1 MVGGW
6 ARPGRREG
14 GWSGAFLACFF
25 FFGRRAQRQRKGE
38 TKRDWLTYCVA
49 SQFIV
54 CERVS
59 KMQLNLVI
67 SLCQQHGNCVWT
79 GRNRVGM

>member
-1 MVGGW
+1 MVGRW
-6 ARPGRREG
+6 AGPGGGG
-14 GWSGAFLACFF
+14 GWRGGAFLAW
-25 FFGRRAQRQRKGE
+25 FFGRRGQRQREGE

-49 SQFIV
+49 SQLIV